1 MSELDLEIQRH
12 IIQYL
17 SGSVPLSEFENWFVP
32 ILWDL
37 DTESRSTQELAGA
50 VHILL
55 AEYSRGDRTLEA
67 VRAGL
72 AKVAQGSEDHV
83 GVGLVS
89 AK

>member
-1 MSELDLEIQRH
+1 M
-12 IIQYL
+12 
-17 SGSVPLSEFENWFVP
+17 PLSDFENWFVP
-32 ILWDL
+32 ILWDI
-37 DTESRSTQELAGA
+37 DRESRSTQEMAGA

-67 VRAGL
+67 FREGL

-83 GVGLVS
+83 GGGLVS